1 MLTLWV
7 AHPNVTSMEIC
18 QSINFNKLRAQHII
32 KKLCFCVFLKVSFDN
47 LFDITSSLENI
58 LIKVLEKRLE
68 KVLTM
73 ILVPKIGILRTPE
86 SKKVNINGLT

>member
-47 LFDITSSLENI
+47 LFDNLESGKYIN
-58 LIKVLEKRLE
+58 KKSWKNVL
-68 KVLTM
+68 VT
-73 ILVPKIGILRTPE
+73 KIGILRTPE

>member
-18 QSINFNKLRAQHII
+18 QSINFNKLRAQHNI

-47 LFDITSSLENI
+47 LFDNLESGKYIN
-58 LIKVLEKRLE
+58 KRLG
-68 KVLTM
+68 KTSGKSLDYDF
-73 ILVPKIGILRTPE
+73 G
-86 SKKVNINGLT
+86 SKNLYITDPGKQKG